1 MWEEKEA
8 RGVVRIVVCV
18 KHVPDTT
25 ELRVDPAT
33 GAPML
38 QYAPTRIN
46 DYDRHALEEAARLRE
61 QRGDSVAVLCV
72 GPPEAART
80 LKEALA
86 VGGDE
91 ALLVNGAWAAS
102 LDPPATAWMLA
113 AGIRHLGMGDLV
125 LCGDLSEDGYY
136 GLVPG
141 MVAAHLGLPFVASA
155 TRIEFADE
163 VAVVTRVTADVEETY
178 RLRLPAAVSVSRLI
192 NTPRVVT
199 TLQVVRV
206 AASRVKMASAE
217 EVGVDEAS
225 LAADQVAS
233 RIVSMR
239 SAATPRRREVL
250 TGDLDAAVERLV
262 AYLADMGVVQ

>member
-1 MWEEKEA
+1 M
-8 RGVVRIVVCV
+8 
-18 KHVPDTT
+18 
-25 ELRVDPAT
+25 
-33 GAPML
+33 
-38 QYAPTRIN
+38 
-46 DYDRHALEEAARLRE
+46 
-61 QRGDSVAVLCV
+61 
-72 GPPEAART
+72 
-80 LKEALA
+80 
-86 VGGDE
+86 
-91 ALLVNGAWAAS
+91 
-102 LDPPATAWMLA
+102 
-113 AGIRHLGMGDLV
+113 

-155 TRIEFADE
+155 TRIELADD